1 MSPDDDPLAPCTDI
15 TEVREVAAQLRRE
28 QRFLNVL
35 LDNLEDGIVACDAD
49 GRMTIFNPAARRLHG
64 LAPESDPIGRVPARH
79 GLAHL
84 DGTPLDQ
91 HENPLLRA
99 LAGERLRDVEIM
111 LERRDGERRIV
122 SVNGQ
127 RLVDETGTPLGAVVA
142 LHDVTDQRRNEER
155 LAALAHHDPLT
166 GLANRVLLG
175 QRLQAALDAL
185 ARKDGADP
193 VPGVE
198 PDPVPRAGPRVGA
211 HRGSTALRGDDSGSR
226 AGLAVLLADLDDF
239 KHVNDTYGHDVGDAV
254 LVAMAR
260 RLAAV
265 VRPSDTVARLGG
277 DEFVVLCPACS
288 GEEELTRICA
298 RVTATLEAP
307 YAVGGRSLPVTA
319 SVGGVYVD
327 SGEVD
332 SGEVDPSS
340 LLSRADDAMYTVKGY
355 RHRRRGGRTGGAAQ
369 GGAAQG
375 GAARG

>member
-1 MSPDDDPLAPCTDI
+1 VSHGDDPLASYTDVA
-15 TEVREVAAQLRRE
+15 EAREMAAELRRE
-28 QRFLNVL
+28 QRFLSVL
-35 LDNLEDGIVACDAD
+35 LDNLEDGIVACDAS

-64 LAPESDPIGRVPARH
+64 LSPESDPIGRVPARH
-79 GLAHL
+79 GLFHL
-84 DGTPLDQ
+84 DGTQLDQ

-99 LAGERLRDVEIM
+99 LAGGRLHDVEVV

-127 RLVDETGTPLGAVVA
+127 RLVDEKGAPLGAVVA

-185 ARKDGADP
+185 TRRNAAHLAPAVKLHPAPGAEPGVCTQRGSPARRGADT
-193 VPGVE
+193 
-198 PDPVPRAGPRVGA
+198 R
-211 HRGSTALRGDDSGSR
+211 SR
-226 AGLAVLLADLDDF
+226 TGLAVLLLDLDDF
-239 KHVNDTYGHDVGDAV
+239 KRVNDTYGHDVGDAV

-260 RLAAV
+260 RLASV

-277 DEFVVLCPACS
+277 DEFVVLCPTCS
-288 GEEELTRICA
+288 GGEELARISA
-298 RVTATLEAP
+298 RITATLEAP

-332 SGEVDPSS
+332 PST
-340 LLSRADDAMYTVKGY
+340 LLSRADDAMYAVKGY
-355 RHRRRGGRTGGAAQ
+355 RSRRRGGRNVGATHEEATHDEATYD
-369 GGAAQG
+369 AAPHG
-375 GAARG
+375 